1 MTYSTGPGGYGGP
14 PQGPSTP
21 GYGPPAPGYGAAA
34 APAPGYG
41 AAAAPAPGEGK
52 GLPFFLHIGVIAL
65 GVISFFAGFA
75 PYISGS
81 SAQFGGE
88 SISIS
93 ASYNFFATNGVVSIS
108 LLLAAAL
115 VAALGMLPK
124 QEINDGV
131 VTSLSVVG
139 FVSLLFQMIALPGE
153 ANIGLGLI
161 IVLVTS
167 FLQAALAIAAL
178 LFASGIVKP
187 PQRSQQPQYG
197 YYGQAGTYGQ
207 PPQQPAQP
215 SPPQQPYYGGAPAQ
229 GAYPQSPPSQPQQ
242 PHNQW

>member
-1 MTYSTGPGGYGGP
+1 MTYSTGPGNYGGP

-21 GYGPPAPGYGAAA
+21 SYGQQPPAGYGAA
-34 APAPGYG
+34 PAPR
-41 AAAAPAPGEGK
+41 EGK
-52 GLPFFLHIGVIAL
+52 GLPFFLHVGVIAL
-65 GVISFFAGFA
+65 GIISFLLGFM

-93 ASYNFFATNGVVSIS
+93 ASFDFFETNGVLSIS

-124 QEINDGV
+124 QEIHEGV
-131 VTSLSVVG
+131 VASLSIVG
-139 FVSLLFQMIALPGE
+139 FVSLLFQMVTLPGE
-153 ANIGLGLI
+153 ANLGIGLI

-167 FLQAALAIAAL
+167 FLQAAAAIAAL
-178 LFASGIVKP
+178 LFAAGVIKP
-187 PQRSQQPQYG
+187 PQPSQPPQYG
-197 YYGQAGTYGQ
+197 YYGQAGGYGQ

-215 SPPQQPYYGGAPAQ
+215 TAPQQPYYGGAPSQ
-229 GAYPQSPPSQPQQ
+229 GSYPQSPTSPPPQ

>member
-1 MTYSTGPGGYGGP
+1 MTYSTGPGGYGP

-21 GYGPPAPGYGAAA
+21 GYGLQSPGYG
-34 APAPGYG
+34 
-41 AAAAPAPGEGK
+41 AAPAPGEGK
-52 GLPFFLHIGVIAL
+52 GLPFFLHIGVVAL
-65 GVISFFAGFA
+65 GVLSFFAGFA

-93 ASYNFFATNGVVSIS
+93 ASFNFFETNGVLSIS

-124 QEINDGV
+124 QEIPEGV
-131 VTSLSVVG
+131 VASLSIVG
-139 FVSLLFQMIALPGE
+139 FVSLLSQMVALPGE
-153 ANIGLGLI
+153 ANIGFGLI

-178 LFASGIVKP
+178 LFASGIIKP
-187 PQRSQQPQYG
+187 SQPSQQPQYG
-197 YYGQAGTYGQ
+197 YYGQAGPYGQ
-207 PPQQPAQP
+207 PPQQPGA
-215 SPPQQPYYGGAPAQ
+215 PQQSYYGGAPAQ
-229 GAYPQSPPSQPQQ
+229 GSYPQSAPSQPQQ

>member
-21 GYGPPAPGYGAAA
+21 GYGPPAPGYGAA
-34 APAPGYG
+34 P
-41 AAAAPAPGEGK
+41 APAPGEGK

-131 VTSLSVVG
+131 VTSLSTVG
-139 FVSLLFQMIALPGE
+139 FVSLLFQMVALPGE

-187 PQRSQQPQYG
+187 PQRAQQPQYG